1 MIQLDDIRVKY
12 ESLAKYYVTSTS
24 EQFGG
29 YPTRAYKTGTLEKS
43 IKVLKTFEDAKRV
56 VFDLK
61 TVRYG
66 VFLNLGFVHYR
77 SKKFVQRPFGIA
89 AADSTELK
97 QLIGDYQTQYAKEI
111 ATEQMNLIKGKLSKF
126 GVGPKI
132 SPNSST
138 KRYTYP

>member
-1 MIQLDDIRVKY
+1 MIQLEDIRVKY
-12 ESLAKYYVTSTS
+12 ENLSKYYVTSTS
-24 EQFGG
+24 ETFRG
-29 YPTRAYKTGTLEKS
+29 YPTRAYKTGNLAKS
-43 IKVLKTFEDAKRV
+43 IKVLKTFQDAKRV

-66 VFLNLGFVHYR
+66 VFLNLGFTHYR

-89 AADSTELK
+89 AAESDSFK
-97 QLIGDYQTQYAKEI
+97 QLVGDYQKQYALEI
-111 ATEQMNLIKGKLSKF
+111 GATQMDLVKGKLSKY